1 MSIGSRVEW
10 TRTYLEDGT
19 YIQGATWSPV
29 TGCTKKS
36 SGCKNCYAEHEVETR
51 WSKNPRSVFFGRAF
65 TDIRCHPEQLGQIL
79 RWKKGRRIFVC
90 PRADLFHDDV
100 PFEFIA
106 AVFGAMAI
114 ASQHTFLITT
124 KRPERMLSFFE
135 WLDHEASRVPTSSGA
150 ASLCILQLLKTGVDL
165 PRSAGSAKSADIA
178 WPLRN
183 VQLGV
188 SVEDQPAADERIPL
202 LLKTPAV
209 IRWLSLEPLLGSVD
223 LELLDCMGGPYRAI
237 DWVVVGGESGEN
249 ARPMHPEWARE
260 IQEQCHYAKVPFFF
274 KQWGTWL
281 PISEMPDA
289 GESLYEPAPA
299 RDPHAARHCRVATR
313 AIAYDGGDHW
323 RQTGLVPSFLT
334 FKVGKRAAGH
344 LLDGKVY
351 REFPGVPS

>member
-10 TRTYLEDGT
+10 TRTYLEDGS

-29 TGCTKKS
+29 TGCNKIS
-36 SGCKNCYAEHEVETR
+36 AGCKNCYAEHEVETR

-65 TDIRCHPEQLGQIL
+65 TDVLCHAEQLGQIL
-79 RWKKGRRIFVC
+79 HWKKGRRIFVC
-90 PRADLFHDDV
+90 PRADLFHEEV

-124 KRPERMLSFFE
+124 KRPERMLAFFD
-135 WLDHEASRVPTSSGA
+135 WLDHESGRVPGSSSPT
-150 ASLCILQLLKTGVDL
+150 SLCILKLLTLANDL
-165 PRSAGSAKSADIA
+165 PRNTGTIKPETIA

-188 SVEDQPAADERIPL
+188 SVENQAAADERIPL

-223 LELLDCMGGPYRAI
+223 LELLDCMGGPYRLI
-237 DWVVVGGESGEN
+237 DWVVVGGESGDN

-260 IQEQCHYAKVPFFF
+260 VQEQCHYANVPFFF

-281 PISEMPDA
+281 PISELPDA
-289 GESLYEPAPA
+289 GDSLYEPAPV
-299 RDPHAARHCRVATR
+299 RDPSAARRCKVATR

-323 RQTGLVPSFLT
+323 RQIGFVPSFLT
-334 FKVGKRAAGH
+334 FKVGKRAAGR
-344 LLDGKVY
+344 LLDAKVY
-351 REFPGVPS
+351 QEFPRVPS